1 VTGVTL
7 FLPLLKLSL
16 LDFDHV
22 STDKDSTIV
31 LIQSS
36 NKPCK
41 ILISALIAKNF
52 WGNYPQFLTLTTSAF
67 PSSLK
72 SCGVARQFINASD
85 KKFGIAITST
95 NAELA
100 KFELTDAWQPVE
112 HEFRDGTQE
121 TLLLTT
127 KPRLLVLNRSQP
139 MMSNETETIPYD
151 KKKHDAE
158 GYKAFSYV
166 VVWFLNDNNKPLSEL
181 PFRLRCSGYA
191 GTTFLKHYSYY
202 NVADCFCKQFLAT
215 YKFLTNDRAIDKN
228 EIFYSHGVYQPT
240 FVRKQVTSSVNG
252 QKSSAVI
259 TDGFVQ
265 PTPDNFASLI
275 IKNGSEISIKIKQLI
290 QTTKSWLKSESDT
303 PRVEVSDDNAVQ
315 ASLTPELM

>member
-1 VTGVTL
+1 MQNNHDFGFNSEEFVGE
-7 FLPLLKLSL
+7 LS
-16 LDFDHV
+16 
-22 STDKDSTIV
+22 SI
-31 LIQSS
+31 
-36 NKPCK
+36 PY
-41 ILISALIAKNF
+41 A
-52 WGNYPQFLTLTTSAF
+52 
-67 PSSLK
+67 
-72 SCGVARQFINASD
+72 QFINASD

-100 KFELTDAWQPVE
+100 KFERRLLGVKIHTQNAPQLTDAWQPVE

-121 TLLLTT
+121 TLLLT
-127 KPRLLVLNRSQP
+127 KSPRLLVLNRSQA
-139 MMSNETETIPYD
+139 MMSSDTETIPYD
-151 KKKHDAE
+151 KQKHDAE

-166 VVWFLNDNNKPLSEL
+166 VIWFLDDQNQPLSEL

-215 YKFLTNDRAIDKN
+215 YKSLTGDRAIDKN
-228 EIFYSHGVYQPT
+228 EIFYAHGVYQPT
-240 FVRKQVTSSVNG
+240 FVRKLVTSSVNG

-259 TDGFVQ
+259 TDSFVQ

-275 IKNGSEISIKIKQLI
+275 IKNGGEVSSKIKQLI

-315 ASLTPELM
+315 AAIATEPSTF